1 MSEIINPQEILFF
14 WFGNKPE
21 MTKEKAKF
29 WFIANSD
36 NDKIIKEK
44 FEATLFLAK
53 QGKLD
58 SWTQSAKS
66 RLALIILLDQFP
78 RNIYRKT
85 AKAFAFDELA
95 VGICHQGI
103 KQNQDQELSLIEKMF
118 FYMPLQHSEIL
129 ADQELSIQLFGKLAK
144 ADTKLQASFESA
156 EKHHKIIAQFSRF
169 PHRNYVL
176 GRHPTHEE
184 EDFAKDMP
192 SFGQ

>member
-1 MSEIINPQEILFF
+1 MINPQEILLF

-21 MTKEKAKF
+21 MTGEKAKF

-36 NDKIIKEK
+36 NDKIIEEK
-44 FEATLFLAK
+44 FETPLFLAK

-58 SWTQSAKS
+58 SWAQSAKS
-66 RLALIILLDQFP
+66 RLALIILFDQFP

-85 AKAFAFDELA
+85 AKAFAFDALA
-95 VGICHQGI
+95 VENCHQGI
-103 KQNQDQELSLIEKMF
+103 KKKQDQELSLVEKMF

-144 ADTKLQASFESA
+144 ADAKLQASFESA

-184 EDFAKDMP
+184 ENFAKDMP